1 MKTPRISSRLIAIAA
16 VFATVIACAASGMGA
31 VATAGTVLPNY
42 LLGQAAASSQAART
56 VVITPS
62 TRYVNVVEGEVV
74 TFVANGTPFTWN
86 FDCPPGTSSFPLNRV
101 APAGALDHT
110 VTAYVQP
117 NLEYF
122 D

>member
-1 MKTPRISSRLIAIAA
+1 MKTQFTATFIAMAAVIAIAA
-16 VFATVIACAASGMGA
+16 SGIGA
-31 VATAGTVLPNY
+31 VATAGPAIPIPGY
-42 LLGQAAASSQAART
+42 LLGQAAPSSQAART

-101 APAGALDHT
+101 APAGVLDHA

-117 NLEYF
+117 TIEYE